1 MSSEKTESILRI
13 CRRDGRYAP
22 QAYYF
27 VFDALDYTIQ
37 RMNKMR
43 HVTGRELLEGVR
55 LYATENFGFLARSVL
70 EEWGVRST
78 EDLGNI
84 VFNLVEGELLSRTET
99 DKRED
104 FVDVFDFDDA
114 FDQSFRK
121 SLESVRLTS

>member
-13 CRRDGRYAP
+13 CRGDGRYAP

-37 RMNKMR
+37 RMHKMR

-55 LYATENFGFLARSVL
+55 LYATENFGFMARSVL

-99 DKRED
+99 DTRAD

-121 SLESVRLTS
+121 SLQDVRLTS

>member
-13 CRRDGRYAP
+13 CRGDGRYAP

-37 RMNKMR
+37 RMHKMR

-55 LYATENFGFLARSVL
+55 LYATENFGFMARSVL

>member
-37 RMNKMR
+37 RMHKMR

-70 EEWGVRST
+70 EEWGVCST

-99 DKRED
+99 DTRAD

-121 SLESVRLTS
+121 SLQDVRLTS

>member
-70 EEWGVRST
+70 EEWGVGST

-99 DKRED
+99 DRRED

-121 SLESVRLTS
+121 SLQDVRLTT

>member
-13 CRRDGRYAP
+13 CGRDGRYAP

-70 EEWGVRST
+70 EEWGVRCT

-99 DKRED
+99 DRRED

-121 SLESVRLTS
+121 SLQDVRLTS

>member
-99 DKRED
+99 DRRED

-121 SLESVRLTS
+121 SLQDVRLTS

>member
-43 HVTGRELLEGVR
+43 HVTGRELLDGVR

>member
-13 CRRDGRYAP
+13 CRGDGRYAP

-37 RMNKMR
+37 RMHKMR
-43 HVTGRELLEGVR
+43 HVTGSELLEGVR

-70 EEWGVRST
+70 EEWGVCST

-99 DKRED
+99 DTRAD

-121 SLESVRLTS
+121 SLQDVRLTS

>member
-99 DKRED
+99 DRRED

>member
-43 HVTGRELLEGVR
+43 HVTGRELLDGVR

-70 EEWGVRST
+70 EEWGVGCT

-99 DKRED
+99 DTRAD

-121 SLESVRLTS
+121 SLQDVRLTS

>member
-37 RMNKMR
+37 RMHKMR

-99 DKRED
+99 DTRAD

-121 SLESVRLTS
+121 SLQDVRLTS

>member
-43 HVTGRELLEGVR
+43 HVTGRELLDGVR
-55 LYATENFGFLARSVL
+55 LYATENFGFLNVWLPPDPAKTTSSQSLLKSV
-70 EEWGVRST
+70 
-78 EDLGNI
+78 
-84 VFNLVEGELLSRTET
+84 FQ
-99 DKRED
+99 
-104 FVDVFDFDDA
+104 A
-114 FDQSFRK
+114 QSK
-121 SLESVRLTS
+121 CTG